1 MEIRV
6 FLLLI
11 LLWGGELV
19 AQTAQPYSDEIL
31 LYRGERFMPFLDG
44 PIEEFTRSADGFTG
58 QQLQQASLMR
68 ENLSR
73 LSGLVKGC
81 PTFNPPQGFKLVINS
96 TTLPAIQWH
105 DNKALGGEVRMDLY
119 GTMVCNER
127 PCYDKKPDASVTF
140 TINDPTKLL
149 ATHVI
154 DDIWMQPRK
163 VSDFF
168 GYPVYRFFNQN
179 RELTVIS
186 KRNLPIYIPVTREEF
201 MLTLIRNFNELISR
215 DQIFAALPETHE
227 TLLGITEEERINR
240 YAEFEKAYEAMH
252 RFDPLLAR
260 KLRINLETTERRL
273 EESETDSSINIT
285 LAQFILMQVSVWSEG
300 IGKLRAE
307 LNAMSI
313 SERRSQAHWSEAEAF
328 TTSGLTPPGHPG
340 SYALAR
346 LNPEYLD
353 SSLPPTDIQLLVV
366 DWHGDLAPYQR
377 FRQGRSLQMHKLFEF
392 SRCESSWQQFFELVS
407 EGTP

>member
-1 MEIRV
+1 MGIRI
-6 FLLLI
+6 FLLMV
-11 LLWGGELV
+11 LLWQGGIM
-19 AQTAQPYSDEIL
+19 AQTVMPFSDEIL

-44 PIEEFTRSADGFTG
+44 PIEEFTRSSDGFGG
-58 QQLQQASLMR
+58 QQLQQAGLMR

-73 LSGLVKGC
+73 LSGIIKSC

-105 DNKALGGEVRMDLY
+105 ENKSLGGEVKLDLY
-119 GTMVCNER
+119 GIMVCNEK

-140 TINDPTKLL
+140 TVNDPTRLL
-149 ATHVI
+149 STHVI
-154 DDIWMQPRK
+154 EDIWMQPRK
-163 VSDFF
+163 VADFY
-168 GYPVYRFFNQN
+168 GYPVYRFSNQN

-186 KRNLPIYIPVTREEF
+186 KRDVPIFIPVTREEF
-201 MLTLIRNFNELISR
+201 MLKLIRNFNELITR

-227 TLLGITEEERINR
+227 TLLGTTEEERINR

-260 KLRINLETTERRL
+260 KLKINLETTERRL
-273 EESETDSSINIT
+273 EESENDSTINVT

-307 LNAMSI
+307 LNAMTI

-328 TTSGLTPPGHPG
+328 SSSGLTPPGHPG
-340 SYALAR
+340 SHPLAR
-346 LNPEYLD
+346 LNPAFLD
-353 SSLPPTDIQLLVV
+353 HNIPPTDIQLLVV
-366 DWHGDLAPYQR
+366 DWHADLAPFQR

-392 SRCESSWQQFFELVS
+392 SRCESTWQQFFDQVS
-407 EGTP
+407 GGTP